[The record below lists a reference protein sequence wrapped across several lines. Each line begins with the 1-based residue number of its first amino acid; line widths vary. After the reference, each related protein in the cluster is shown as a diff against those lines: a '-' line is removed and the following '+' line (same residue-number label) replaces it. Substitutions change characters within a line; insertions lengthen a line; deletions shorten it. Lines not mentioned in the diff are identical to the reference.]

1 MMLPSHYNRQ
11 AGHLLESSTRCC
23 RILSCLF
30 SLCRETTLLFF
41 GFLFLYGLA
50 TLVSIYSGETLLRR
64 LLRGIAT
71 RIHNIIYKL
80 VMVVVVIIITVFIVI
95 EDKAFS
101 VVVVSVRTTTPVGDV
116 DLAGWSSL
124 RGPLMGRA
132 RVLARLHLDAW
143 LIGRR
148 VYCADTKHDESTI
161 V

>member
-1 MMLPSHYNRQ
+1 MKLNTERDYEPGRFRPPCGDDVTVTLQSTGRPFIRVKHEMLSNSFLP
-11 AGHLLESSTRCC
+11 
-23 RILSCLF
+23 F

-116 DLAGWSSL
+116 DLAG
-124 RGPLMGRA
+124 
-132 RVLARLHLDAW
+132 
-143 LIGRR
+143 
-148 VYCADTKHDESTI
+148 
-161 V
+161 